1 MALNQQQKQRAT
13 GYMFAILAIGIAGAS
28 IIGFA
33 GGDRA
38 DIVLAFPVVAFLSY
52 LSWKQLQPTST
63 GTIPTADERTGQIV
77 RNAGNQT
84 FWMLVIIM
92 LAQQAFGFIPDN
104 LLTSGYLL
112 IAMLI
117 FGIYWAYYRWRG
129 LPI

>member
-1 MALNQQQKQRAT
+1 MFPKPIYDGKLDLRKGHFTIRAHMALNQQQKQRAT

-63 GTIPTADERTGQIV
+63 EMIPTADERTRQIV
-77 RNAGNQT
+77 
-84 FWMLVIIM
+84 
-92 LAQQAFGFIPDN
+92 
-104 LLTSGYLL
+104 
-112 IAMLI
+112 
-117 FGIYWAYYRWRG
+117 
-129 LPI
+129 